1 MLIPTAFVTRIGI
14 CATIVAPA
22 GTDMPK
28 VKSLL
33 APAPTVI
40 SPWDFEIKFNLF
52 CFAAIA

>member
-40 SPWDFEIKFNLF
+40 SPWDLRLNLIYF
-52 CFAAIA
+52 VLLL